1 MGLRAPF
8 QPQARAAAL
17 SRGNVGFSPAVASS
31 PWLAQPWLRNHGCA
45 GRGGLCPQAGPPT
58 AACWP
63 SLQPELASW
72 PRVDSFAPSGPLP
85 VTPGLVYPGDSLS
98 GWVSTGG
105 RGVPTPLSPEA
116 SSRAALPA
124 CLPAT
129 LPGSHSWSC
138 WSSPRVSGCPLQ
150 AAPRWATAPGP
161 TVQDGWGRVKQGM
174 GEEGSWARAGLTGE
188 VGTSPLGASQ
198 REWGSPSRTCV
209 GQGVPPILAESP
221 TTFLL
226 AWCCEGAD
234 E

>member
-1 MGLRAPF
+1 MNKVAFGWAWKRRPQTPLSIVRESMGLRAPF

-124 CLPAT
+124 CLPACHSPWQPFLELLVKPQGVW
-129 LPGSHSWSC
+129 LPFAGGSKVGHS
-138 WSSPRVSGCPLQ
+138 
-150 AAPRWATAPGP
+150 
-161 TVQDGWGRVKQGM
+161 
-174 GEEGSWARAGLTGE
+174 ARAHGPGW
-188 VGTSPLGASQ
+188 LG
-198 REWGSPSRTCV
+198 
-209 GQGVPPILAESP
+209 
-221 TTFLL
+221 
-226 AWCCEGAD
+226 
-234 E
+234 